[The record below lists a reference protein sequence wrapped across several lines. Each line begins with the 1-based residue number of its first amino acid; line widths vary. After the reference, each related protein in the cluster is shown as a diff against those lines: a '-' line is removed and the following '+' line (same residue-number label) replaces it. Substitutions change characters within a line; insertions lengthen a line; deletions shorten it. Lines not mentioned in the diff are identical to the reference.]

1 MGKKLIIKGADFS
14 VNGISGGDEPVYV
27 QTSLYQGY
35 FINNPNVVSPDIYG
49 KTLPSDNFVRARIP
63 VIIPVG
69 KRVQVYV
76 ADGNNIVQGLKVGV
90 VWSTSSFDIS
100 SDGVII
106 PNIVGN
112 IYPSGIEQRQSDGSF
127 IITNNCSVAAYLYT
141 THGYYPTA
149 ADLSAATHQYY
160 YKVLDD

>member
-14 VNGISGGDEPVYV
+14 VNGIDGGGEPVYV

-35 FINNPNVVSPDIYG
+35 FMNDSSPAARPPYG
-49 KTLPSDNFVRARIP
+49 TTVESDNFVRARTPI
-63 VIIPVG
+63 IIPVG

-76 ADGNNIVQGLKVGV
+76 ADGNSIVQGLKVGV

-100 SDGVII
+100 GDGVTI
-106 PNIVGN
+106 PNLVGN
-112 IYPSGIEQRQSDGSF
+112 VYPSTTDLRQSDGSF

-149 ADLSAATHQYY
+149 AALSAATHQYY

>member
-14 VNGISGGDEPVYV
+14 VNKIDGGGEPVYV

-35 FINNPNVVSPDIYG
+35 FMNRSDIPEYG
-49 KTLPSDNFVRARIP
+49 LTVASDNFVRARIP
-63 VIIPVG
+63 IIIPVG

-90 VWSTSSFDIS
+90 IWSTSSFDIS
-100 SDGVII
+100 SDGVTI
-106 PNIVGN
+106 PNRVGN
-112 IYPSGIEQRQSDGSF
+112 VYPSTTDLRQSDGSF

-149 ADLSAATHQYY
+149 AALSAATHQYY